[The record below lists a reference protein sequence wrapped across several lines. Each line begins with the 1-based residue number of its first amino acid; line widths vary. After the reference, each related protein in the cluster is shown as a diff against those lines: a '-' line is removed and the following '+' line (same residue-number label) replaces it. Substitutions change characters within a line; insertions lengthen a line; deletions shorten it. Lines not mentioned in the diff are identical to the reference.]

1 MNNME
6 NVIDDIYGHLSKH
19 ANAINKYTENFKLI
33 DKVGGDA
40 LKFMK
45 KQKVL
50 NSRFKF
56 KFAVQWI
63 IIAGLFHVA
72 MSQEQ
77 MLKKQQEEI
86 DILKGEQTM
95 Q

>member
-1 MNNME
+1 ME

-19 ANAINKYTENFKLI
+19 ANAINKYTENFKLL
-33 DKVGGDA
+33 DKVGGDT

-45 KQKVL
+45 KQKAL

-56 KFAVQWI
+56 RFAAQWAI
-63 IIAGLFHVA
+63 VAGLFYIV